1 MPAVSSCRLSMV
13 FVCVIVWM
21 SIAVPVMAQI
31 DRVVD
36 PNWTHPRTSDG
47 QPDLQGMWGNKTITP
62 IERPDSVQ
70 GKAFLTR
77 EEVAELERT
86 TAERRAYAEA
96 NPNPNAVGGYDNH
109 WLDSGDTVLST
120 GQTSL
125 IIDPPTGRAPV
136 RSWALEAKA
145 YNLDHLG
152 DHYRHMSVWDRC
164 LSRGV
169 PGSMLP
175 AGYNNAYRIVQTSD
189 YVVIQHEMI
198 HDVRIIPLSD
208 RPHIDPNITQW
219 MGDARAY
226 WDDNTLVVH
235 TKNFH
240 DRGWIAS
247 SAAGARLKGIPTSP
261 RLDVVEHYERVS
273 DDTIIWTVRIDDP
286 NVYMQPWTISMPLTR
301 DADYEMYEYACHE
314 GNWAVRN
321 ALSGQRALDAN
332 GDSDQEQ

>member
-1 MPAVSSCRLSMV
+1 MPAVSSCRLSIV
-13 FVCVIVWM
+13 FVCVIAWM
-21 SIAVPVMAQI
+21 GIAAPVMAQI

-77 EEVAELERT
+77 EEVAVLERT

-96 NPNPNAVGGYDNH
+96 NPNPNTVGGYDNH

-136 RSWALEAKA
+136 KSWALAAKA

-175 AGYNNAYRIVQTSD
+175 AGYNNAYRIVQTPD

-226 WDDNTLVVH
+226 WDDNTLVVR

-261 RLDVVEHYERVS
+261 RLDVVERYDRVS

-332 GDSDQEQ
+332 GDSDQE

>member
-1 MPAVSSCRLSMV
+1 MPAVSSCRLSIV
-13 FVCVIVWM
+13 FICVIAWM
-21 SIAVPVMAQI
+21 GIAAPVMAQI

-77 EEVAELERT
+77 EEVAVLERT

-136 RSWALEAKA
+136 KSWALAAKA

-175 AGYNNAYRIVQTSD
+175 AGYNNAYRIVQTPD

-226 WDDNTLVVH
+226 WDDNTLVVR

-261 RLDVVEHYERVS
+261 RLDVVERYDRVS

-332 GDSDQEQ
+332 GDSDQE